1 MIYFH
6 CITFRDLLSFY
17 YVSYIKTMPDITSS
31 KQNIVGLIDHCK
43 GKYKNSKRTHFM
55 GFKGD
60 I

>member
-1 MIYFH
+1 
-6 CITFRDLLSFY
+6 
-17 YVSYIKTMPDITSS
+17 MPDITSS
-31 KQNIVGLIDHCK
+31 KQNIFGLIDHCK